1 MIADAVEASTRAMP
15 EPTTPKLQAQVQK
28 MINIIF
34 SEGQLD
40 ECDLTLKDLNL
51 IAQLLPAH
59 ARGHLPRA
67 PGVPGGRGGRWP
79 EGDSADGGVRAQAGR
94 QGRGRA

>member
-28 MINIIF
+28 IINVIF
-34 SEGQLD
+34 AEGQLD

-51 IAQLLPAH
+51 IAQSFLHTLEGIYHTRPQYPAG
-59 ARGHLPRA
+59 ALGGNPK
-67 PGVPGGRGGRWP
+67 VPTL
-79 EGDSADGGVRAQAGR
+79 SVAGKPDAKTR
-94 QGRGRA
+94 SGTGT